1 MPMPLDSSFSNKM
14 SSVSQEHVLQSTAV
28 RSPVNLVPSFMLELY
43 TFLEDEI
50 RERGKEGGKRLASGQ
65 PSPGMIEHGISTE

>member
-1 MPMPLDSSFSNKM
+1 M
-14 SSVSQEHVLQSTAV
+14 
-28 RSPVNLVPSFMLELY
+28 NLVPSFMLELY

-65 PSPGMIEHGISTE
+65 PSPGMIEHDISTE